1 MHSLYQDYAVYNRLL
16 DVAKAYA
23 KEGSKVWIL
32 PEVHKS
38 ETTFRAQIGFTSNTK
53 TPDLRINDGLFVD
66 VKSPENYKKIT
77 KNANKA
83 YEQRGIA
90 CISNHFITLKT
101 SNLGG
106 LTKSVYS
113 QGIYRADEIHYY
125 IDGTLYK
132 YNSQGEL
139 LD

>member
-1 MHSLYQDYAVYNRLL
+1 M
-16 DVAKAYA
+16 
-23 KEGSKVWIL
+23 
-32 PEVHKS
+32 
-38 ETTFRAQIGFTSNTK
+38 
-53 TPDLRINDGLFVD
+53 FVD
-66 VKSPENYKKIT
+66 VKSPENYRKIT
-77 KNANKA
+77 KKANKA
-83 YEQRGIA
+83 YEQGGIA

-113 QGIYRADEIHYY
+113 QGVYRADEFHYY

-139 LD
+139 LDWGTPTSRAGFSGHNISHIAKIQS